1 MQPQRSV
8 LRLAFEQDEPHA
20 NPSQSQG
27 PQSPPIPRSPQ
38 IVRSGYVEGMIAKLL
53 LAAGLSL
60 AAFAAQAAPPP
71 YVD

>member
-1 MQPQRSV
+1 
-8 LRLAFEQDEPHA
+8 
-20 NPSQSQG
+20 
-27 PQSPPIPRSPQ
+27 
-38 IVRSGYVEGMIAKLL
+38 VRSGYVEGMIAKLL